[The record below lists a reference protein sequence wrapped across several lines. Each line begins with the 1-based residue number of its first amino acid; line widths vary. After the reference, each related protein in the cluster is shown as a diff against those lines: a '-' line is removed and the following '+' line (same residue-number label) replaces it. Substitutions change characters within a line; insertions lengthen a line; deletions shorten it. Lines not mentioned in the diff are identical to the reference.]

1 MGKCALRL
9 IVDANSSFPAL
20 LSLWQLES
28 GHCVS
33 LFPSNYWDEK
43 MESSVGIKEP
53 GYWMFASGQEISE
66 EGRVARLANNN
77 TGWLGKLDLLR
88 KKNGYFQVRST
99 EFYDKTFES
108 IYLKFHF

>member
-43 MESSVGIKEP
+43 MESPVGIKEP
-53 GYWMFASGQEISE
+53 GYWMFGGGQEISE

-77 TGWLGKLDLLR
+77 SGWLGKLDLLK